1 MLRLAGKRAVAAAA
15 SSCSSLRSHTSL
27 CNSFSPITNRP
38 HCTNAP
44 PNTNPVAVQMINYAF
59 SHARSQKS
67 DGSYAEALLVLEQGI
82 SNFQGVDKSSE
93 DAIGMVLL
101 AMATLLAERGDY
113 VDAIDKLQL
122 VQELNVASISLRV
135 AAMEALV
142 GLHLQMEKDIAAS
155 EIADNCL
162 QFFKDNHEDDDATC
176 RKLHLRAKAMKGLV
190 DLVNGNLESAKSSY
204 EGCHYSVDD
213 GSCFGQVA
221 LSYGEFLHSSG
232 DFSLAKDLYQK
243 AIKVSQEKNAPD
255 SSSVAAAGMV
265 SEEVILGATCALGQ
279 LHTHSGNFQEAE
291 EVLTQALKKAEEHFG
306 LNHPKVG
313 AVLTC
318 MALLYGHNARLHG
331 ASSLLIQE
339 GLYRRALDLLKAP
352 TLDTDGADIQTNRSD
367 VMVLTRGGYAQA
379 LQVQQNRKDEG
390 ERMKKWAEN
399 TWRNRRLSLYQALE
413 ITEPSKVPVIDT
425 RIERVL

>member
-67 DGSYAEALLVLEQGI
+67 EALLVLEQGI

-352 TLDTDGADIQTNRSD
+352 TLDTDVGADIQTNRSD